1 MNFFKVL
8 GNIFL
13 VILKIIGGMAKG
25 LFCIGGILGISSFL
39 GPKE

>member
-1 MNFFKVL
+1 MKFFQVL

-13 VILKIIGGMAKG
+13 VLLKVIGGIAKG
-25 LFCIGGILGISSFL
+25 LFCMGAVIGIGSLF

>member
-13 VILKIIGGMAKG
+13 VILKVIGGMAKG
-25 LFCIGGILGISSFL
+25 LFCMGAVIGIGSLF

>member
-25 LFCIGGILGISSFL
+25 LFCIGGILGISSFF
-39 GPKE
+39 GNKD